1 MKEEKKDYL
10 EWERELLDYLKPV
23 VIEKN
28 YKLNKMVPVKL
39 YGFNSLDRELQLPEI
54 IFCKEIKKNQFDEH
68 NLRTYFRRS
77 ELIRFYQQNFSF
89 DFIGRYIVS
98 AATTYNNFKIP
109 SINNDSSIDI
119 FFNRYSE
126 LYKEDLGLQKIQVQ
140 IDEIMERLNREILRR
155 ARRLRRG

>member
-109 SINNDSSIDI
+109 SIN
-119 FFNRYSE
+119 
-126 LYKEDLGLQKIQVQ
+126 KEDLGLQNIQVQ